1 MLSRQAIK
9 RQVVEAVLTAY
20 AFLNH
25 MQVEKLQ
32 QQVSQAVAGRR
43 SAESEA
49 LRRGATLKQLEHR
62 LGELSSEKDVSS
74 PSCACHLVK
83 LLT

>member
-1 MLSRQAIK
+1 MSKPTL
-9 RQVVEAVLTAY
+9 
-20 AFLNH
+20 
-25 MQVEKLQ
+25 QVEKLQ

-43 SAESEA
+43 SAEAEA

-74 PSCACHLVK
+74 PSCGCNLLK
-83 LLT
+83 LLTSIPCSCTT